1 MKTGTAVLIG
11 AGVLAGGVGLAWWA
25 RSKKGK
31 GTPAKGKKG
40 KGTPAKGKSGA
51 APTRTTPKSMQNPPK
66 TASRPAVSEKVFTLS
81 AAEAKTMA
89 CELRAANNVEEVEAV
104 LDVLRRKIDASG
116 ATMVDLRSS
125 GLTRAKVP
133 VAQFDKEAAEIVRQM
148 RLLPRFMW
156 GVARSRITTALSS
169 LPACDAPMQ
178 QWEVMFGEASGV
190 QAAVRPP
197 PYTLLQGI
205 GPLRG

>member
-25 RSKKGK
+25 RSKKDK
-31 GTPAKGKKG
+31 GTPGEGKKG
-40 KGTPAKGKSGA
+40 KGKGKSKSGP
-51 APTRTTPKSMQNPPK
+51 APTRTTPKSMKTPPK
-66 TASRPAVSEKVFTLS
+66 EAPHPAASEKVFTLS
-81 AAEAKTMA
+81 AAEAKAMA
-89 CELRAANNVEEVEAV
+89 CDLRAANNVEEVEAV
-104 LDVLRRKIDASG
+104 LKVLRRKIDASG

-125 GLTRAKVP
+125 GLTHAKVP

-148 RLLPRFMW
+148 RLLPPFMW
-156 GVARSRITTALSS
+156 GVARSRITTALSG

-178 QWEVMFGEASGV
+178 QWEVMFGEGGGV